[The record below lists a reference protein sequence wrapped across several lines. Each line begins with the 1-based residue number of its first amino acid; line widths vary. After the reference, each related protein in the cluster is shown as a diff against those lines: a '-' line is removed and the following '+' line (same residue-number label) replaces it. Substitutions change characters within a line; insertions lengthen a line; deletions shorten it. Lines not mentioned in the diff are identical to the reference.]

1 MLQDFSVKNGEGNNT
16 GIVEN
21 PILNAARNG
30 NAAEIRRLLQ
40 LKNVETHRPL
50 YPRDWKY
57 TFKNLC
63 EKDSDGRTALHL
75 AAAVGQYDF
84 CKVLENALFIFVLR
98 EVFNFSFIL
107 LFSQVIQKCHLNV

>member
-1 MLQDFSVKNGEGNNT
+1 METSIALQNFTVKT
-16 GIVEN
+16 GTGSNSGMVEN

-40 LKNVETHRPL
+40 LKNVETNRPL

-63 EKDSDGRTALHL
+63 EKDSDGSTALHL
-75 AAAVGQYDF
+75 AAAVGQ
-84 CKVLENALFIFVLR
+84 
-98 EVFNFSFIL
+98 
-107 LFSQVIQKCHLNV
+107 